1 MERETNGIAGYLQL
15 KVRVLSITKASLF
28 LPGYITMLTYTEHIP
43 HSEFL
48 IKITWKRHIFTY
60 LFIYS
65 FECNADC
72 WGNMFYLSNKVELTV
87 HDMVTGCKYSVGH
100 AENV

>member
-28 LPGYITMLTYTEHIP
+28 LPGYIAMLTYTEHIP

-48 IKITWKRHIFTY
+48 IKITWKCHNFHLFVY
-60 LFIYS
+60 LQ
-65 FECNADC
+65 
-72 WGNMFYLSNKVELTV
+72 L
-87 HDMVTGCKYSVGH
+87 
-100 AENV
+100 